1 MLKRSKLLA
10 EIDDKNNS
18 RNSEKKI
25 DLDSIMELLKKETQI
40 PKIQAISPDIYKK
53 IAQLIKELSTQKYED
68 LELDVHHGLIRL
80 IILSTKSLME
90 LRTRKLLENSNA
102 NLAYPSLSSD
112 DYSKLTDEE
121 KYIFEEERKVS
132 QRKDLIIQSLT
143 NGNVNNLDSISRII
157 RSKMIIIR
165 FLEATD
171 QFMGVDMARYGP
183 FIKEDVAILPFE
195 NARSLIERKAAVEI
209 NDLRFHIKQT

>member
-1 MLKRSKLLA
+1 LA

-68 LELDVHHGLIRL
+68 LELDVHHELIRL
-80 IILSTKSLME
+80 IILSTKSLIE

-102 NLAYPSLSSD
+102 NLAYASLSSD

-143 NGNVNNLDSISRII
+143 NGNVSNLDSI
-157 RSKMIIIR
+157 
-165 FLEATD
+165 
-171 QFMGVDMARYGP
+171 
-183 FIKEDVAILPFE
+183 
-195 NARSLIERKAAVEI
+195 
-209 NDLRFHIKQT
+209 

>member
-1 MLKRSKLLA
+1 LA
-10 EIDDKNNS
+10 EIDDNNNS
-18 RNSEKKI
+18 GNSEKKI
-25 DLDSIMELLKKETQI
+25 DLDFIMELLKKETQI
-40 PKIQAISPDIYKK
+40 PKIQGMSPDIYKK
-53 IAQLIKELSTQKYED
+53 IAQLIKELSIQKYEN
-68 LELDVHHGLIRL
+68 LELDVHHELIRL
-80 IILSTKSLME
+80 LVLSTKSLIE

-102 NLAYPSLSSD
+102 NLPYPSLSTD

-132 QRKDLIIQSLT
+132 QRKDLIVQSLID
-143 NGNVNNLDSISRII
+143 GNVNNLDSISRII

-165 FLEATD
+165 FLESTD
-171 QFMGVDMARYGP
+171 QFMGVDMAKYGP

-209 NDLRFHIKQT
+209 NDLRFHVKET